1 MAVLSTILPYVLLVL
16 GFVLLVKGAD
26 LFVDGSSSIAKHM
39 KIPSVIVGLTIVA
52 MGTSAPEASVS
63 ITAAIAGNSDI
74 SLGNIVGSNIFN
86 FLVVIGVSA
95 IIFPVVS
102 HKDIIK
108 RDLWWNLGITG
119 VLLVLMLD
127 NKIGRIDGLILLAG
141 MALYLFIV
149 IRNALKNR
157 TPESEEKLLSVPKSI
172 IFMIIGLA
180 AIICGGNFV
189 VDNASIIAK
198 NLGLSETLIGLTIVA
213 IGTSLPE
220 LVTSVTAAKKQE
232 AGIAL
237 GNAVGSNIF
246 NILFILGASSALTP
260 INVAPE
266 LFIDTII
273 LIGVSIIIFI
283 VARTKMKTS
292 RVEGAFCVL
301 LYVAYTA
308 YIIIRQ
314 LP

>member
-1 MAVLSTILPYVLLVL
+1 MTLLSNILPYLLLVL
-16 GFVLLVKGAD
+16 GFVFLIKGAD

-95 IIFPVVS
+95 MIFPIIS

-119 VLLVLMLD
+119 LLLVLMLD
-127 NKIGRIDGLILLAG
+127 NKIGRIDGIILLLG
-141 MALYLFIV
+141 MALYLFVV

-157 TPESEEKLLSVPKSI
+157 TEESKEDLISVPKSI

-198 NLGLSETLIGLTIVA
+198 SLGLSETLIGLTIVA

-220 LVTSVTAAKKQE
+220 LVTSITAAKKKE

-273 LIGVSIIIFI
+273 LIAVGIMIFI
-283 VARTKMKTS
+283 FAYTGKKTNRT
-292 RVEGAFCVL
+292 EGIICTL

-308 YIIIRQ
+308 YIIIR
-314 LP
+314 

>member
-1 MAVLSTILPYVLLVL
+1 MTILSTILPYILLIL
-16 GFVLLVKGAD
+16 GFVFLVRGAD
-26 LFVDGSSSIAKHM
+26 LFVDGSSSIAKHL

-63 ITAAIAGNSDI
+63 ITAALAGNSDI

-86 FLVVIGVSA
+86 FLAVIGVSA
-95 IIFPVVS
+95 IICPVIS
-102 HKDIIK
+102 HKDILK
-108 RDLWWNLGITG
+108 RDLWWNFGITG
-119 VLLVLMLD
+119 LLLLLMLD
-127 NKIGRIDGLILLAG
+127 NKISQIDGIILLFG
-141 MALYLFIV
+141 MGLYLFIV
-149 IRNALKNR
+149 IKNALKNR
-157 TPESEEKLLSVPKSI
+157 TTETEEKLLSVPKSI
-172 IFMIIGLA
+172 VFMAIGLA

-198 NLGLSETLIGLTIVA
+198 GLGLSETLIGLTIVA

-220 LVTSVTAAKKQE
+220 LVTSITAARKQE

-237 GNAVGSNIF
+237 GNAVGSNLF

-273 LIGVSIIIFI
+273 LIVVSVLIFLFAFTKKITNRIEGI
-283 VARTKMKTS
+283 V
-292 RVEGAFCVL
+292 CVL
-301 LYVAYTA
+301 IYVAYTA
-308 YIIIRQ
+308 YIILR
-314 LP
+314 

>member
-1 MAVLSTILPYVLLVL
+1 MTILSTILPYLLLVL
-16 GFVLLVKGAD
+16 GFVFLIKGAD

-95 IIFPVVS
+95 MIFPIIS

-119 VLLVLMLD
+119 LLLLLILD
-127 NKIGRIDGLILLAG
+127 KKIGHLDGVILLLG
-141 MALYLFIV
+141 MALYLFVV

-157 TPESEEKLLSVPKSI
+157 TPESEEQLISIPKSI

-198 NLGLSETLIGLTIVA
+198 SLGLSETLIGLTIVA

-220 LVTSVTAAKKQE
+220 LVTSITAARKKE

-266 LFIDTII
+266 LFIDIII
-273 LIGVSIIIFI
+273 LIAVGILIFI
-283 VARTKMKTS
+283 FAYTGRKTN
-292 RVEGAFCVL
+292 RVEGIICTL

-308 YIIIRQ
+308 YIIIR
-314 LP
+314 

>member
-1 MAVLSTILPYVLLVL
+1 MTILSTILPYILLIL
-16 GFVLLVKGAD
+16 GFVFLVRGAD
-26 LFVDGSSSIAKHM
+26 LFVDGSSSIAKHL

-95 IIFPVVS
+95 IICPVIS
-102 HKDIIK
+102 HKDILK
-108 RDLWWNLGITG
+108 RDLWWNLGLTG
-119 VLLVLMLD
+119 LLLLLILD
-127 NKIGRIDGLILLAG
+127 NKIGRIDGLILLFG
-141 MALYLFIV
+141 MGLYLFIV
-149 IRNALKNR
+149 IKNALKNH
-157 TPESEEKLLSVPKSI
+157 TTETEEKLLSVPKSI
-172 IFMIIGLA
+172 VYMAIGLT

-198 NLGLSETLIGLTIVA
+198 SLGLSETLIGLTIVA
-213 IGTSLPE
+213 VGTSLPE
-220 LVTSVTAAKKQE
+220 LVTSITAARKHE
-232 AGIAL
+232 SGIAL

-273 LIGVSIIIFI
+273 LIIVSILIFLF
-283 VARTKMKTS
+283 AFTKKITN
-292 RVEGAFCVL
+292 RLEGVVCVL
-301 LYVAYTA
+301 LYIAYTA
-308 YIIIRQ
+308 YIILR
-314 LP
+314 

>member
-1 MAVLSTILPYVLLVL
+1 MTFLSNILPYLLLVL
-16 GFVLLVKGAD
+16 GFVFLIKGAD

-39 KIPSVIVGLTIVA
+39 KIPSIIVGLTIVA

-95 IIFPVVS
+95 IIFPVIS

-108 RDLWWNLGITG
+108 RDLWWNLGIT
-119 VLLVLMLD
+119 VLLLILMLD
-127 NKIGRIDGLILLAG
+127 NKIGRIDGVILLAG
-141 MALYLFIV
+141 MVTYLFFV

-157 TPESEEKLLSVPKSI
+157 TTEDAEKLLSVPKSI

-189 VDNASIIAK
+189 VENASIIAK

-220 LVTSVTAAKKQE
+220 LVTSITAAKKQE

-273 LIGVSIIIFI
+273 LIVVSIIIFI
-283 VARTKMKTS
+283 FARTKNITS
-292 RVEGAFCVL
+292 RVEGAICVVF
-301 LYVAYTA
+301 YIIYTA
-308 YIIIRQ
+308 YIIMR
-314 LP
+314 

>member
-1 MAVLSTILPYVLLVL
+1 MTLSTIAPYFLLVL
-16 GFVLLVKGAD
+16 GFIFLIKGAD

-102 HKDIIK
+102 HKDIIN

-119 VLLVLMLD
+119 VLLILMLD
-127 NKIGRIDGLILLAG
+127 NKIGRIDGAILLIG
-141 MALYLFIV
+141 MATYLFFV

-157 TPESEEKLLSVPKSI
+157 TTEDTEKLLSVPKSI

-189 VDNASIIAK
+189 VENASIIAAS
-198 NLGLSETLIGLTIVA
+198 LGLSETLIGLTIVA

-232 AGIAL
+232 TGIAL

-246 NILFILGASSALTP
+246 NILFILGASSVLTP
-260 INVAPE
+260 INVASE

-273 LIGVSIIIFI
+273 LIAVSILLFIF
-283 VARTKMKTS
+283 ARTKKITS
-292 RVEGAFCVL
+292 RPEGIVCVL

-308 YIIIRQ
+308 YIIIR
-314 LP
+314 

>member
-1 MAVLSTILPYVLLVL
+1 MTLSAIAPYLLLVL
-16 GFVLLVKGAD
+16 GFLFLIKGAD

-102 HKDIIK
+102 HKDIIN

-119 VLLVLMLD
+119 VLLILMLD
-127 NKIGRIDGLILLAG
+127 NKIGRIDGAILLIG
-141 MALYLFIV
+141 MATYLFFV

-157 TPESEEKLLSVPKSI
+157 TTEDTEKLLSVPKSI

-189 VDNASIIAK
+189 VENASIIAAS
-198 NLGLSETLIGLTIVA
+198 LGLSETLIGLTIVA

-246 NILFILGASSALTP
+246 NILFILGASSVLTP
-260 INVAPE
+260 INVASE

-273 LIGVSIIIFI
+273 LIAVSILLFIF
-283 VARTKMKTS
+283 ARTKKITS
-292 RVEGAFCVL
+292 RPEGIICVL

-308 YIIIRQ
+308 YIIIR
-314 LP
+314 

>member
-1 MAVLSTILPYVLLVL
+1 MTILSTILPYLLLVL
-16 GFVLLVKGAD
+16 GFVFLIKGAD

-86 FLVVIGVSA
+86 FLVVIGASA

-102 HKDIIK
+102 HKDILK

-119 VLLVLMLD
+119 VLLLLMLD
-127 NKIGRIDGLILLAG
+127 NKIGRIDGVILLAG
-141 MALYLFIV
+141 MATYLFFV

-157 TPESEEKLLSVPKSI
+157 TTADENEQLLSVPKSI
-172 IFMIIGLA
+172 IFMVIGLA

-198 NLGLSETLIGLTIVA
+198 SLGLSETLIGLTIVA

-220 LVTSVTAAKKQE
+220 LVTSITAAKKQE

-237 GNAVGSNIF
+237 GNAVGSNTF

-273 LIGVSIIIFI
+273 LIAVSIIIFLF
-283 VARTKMKTS
+283 ARTKKITS
-292 RVEGAFCVL
+292 RIEGIICVL

-308 YIIIRQ
+308 YIIIR
-314 LP
+314 

>member
-1 MAVLSTILPYVLLVL
+1 MTLLSNILPYLLLVL
-16 GFVLLVKGAD
+16 GFVFLIKGAD

-95 IIFPVVS
+95 MIFPIIS

-119 VLLVLMLD
+119 LLLVLMLD
-127 NKIGRIDGLILLAG
+127 NKIGRIDGIILLLG
-141 MALYLFIV
+141 MALYLFVV

-157 TPESEEKLLSVPKSI
+157 TEESKEELISVPKSI

-198 NLGLSETLIGLTIVA
+198 SLGLSETLIGLTIVA

-220 LVTSVTAAKKQE
+220 LVTSITAAKKKE

-266 LFIDTII
+266 LFIDAII
-273 LIGVSIIIFI
+273 LIAVGIMIFI
-283 VARTKMKTS
+283 FAYTGKKTNRT
-292 RVEGAFCVL
+292 EGIVCTL
-301 LYVAYTA
+301 LYVIYTA
-308 YIIIRQ
+308 YIIIR
-314 LP
+314 

>member
-1 MAVLSTILPYVLLVL
+1 MTLSTFAPYVLLVL
-16 GFVLLVKGAD
+16 GFLFLVKGAD

-63 ITAAIAGNSDI
+63 ITAAISGNSDI

-95 IIFPVVS
+95 LIFPIIS

-119 VLLVLMLD
+119 LLLLLILD
-127 NKIGRIDGLILLAG
+127 RKIGRIDGAILLLG
-141 MALYLFIV
+141 MALYLFVV
-149 IRNALKNR
+149 IKNAVKNR
-157 TPESEEKLLSVPKSI
+157 TEESKEELISVPKSI
-172 IFMIIGLA
+172 IFMVIGLA

-198 NLGLSETLIGLTIVA
+198 SLGLSETLIGLTIVA

-220 LVTSVTAAKKQE
+220 LVTSVTAAKKKE

-237 GNAVGSNIF
+237 GNAVGSNLF
-246 NILFILGASSALTP
+246 NILFILGASSVLTP
-260 INVAPE
+260 INVASE

-273 LIGVSIIIFI
+273 LIAVGILIFI
-283 VARTKMKTS
+283 FSYTGRRTN
-292 RVEGAFCVL
+292 RIEGLICTL

-308 YIIIRQ
+308 YIIIR
-314 LP
+314 

>member
-1 MAVLSTILPYVLLVL
+1 MTIFSTILPYLLLVL
-16 GFVLLVKGAD
+16 GFVFLIKGAD

-95 IIFPVVS
+95 MIFPIIS

-119 VLLVLMLD
+119 LLLVLILD
-127 NKIGRIDGLILLAG
+127 KKIGRIDGVILLLG
-141 MALYLFIV
+141 MAIYLFVV

-157 TPESEEKLLSVPKSI
+157 TEEDKEQLISIPKSI

-198 NLGLSETLIGLTIVA
+198 SLGLSETLIGLTIVA

-220 LVTSVTAAKKQE
+220 LVTSVTAAKKKE

-246 NILFILGASSALTP
+246 NILFILGASSAVTP

-273 LIGVSIIIFI
+273 LIAVGILIFI
-283 VARTKMKTS
+283 FAYTGRKTNRT
-292 RVEGAFCVL
+292 EGIICTL
-301 LYVAYTA
+301 LYIAYTA
-308 YIIIRQ
+308 YIIIR
-314 LP
+314 

>member
-1 MAVLSTILPYVLLVL
+1 MTILSTVLPYVLLVV
-16 GFVLLVKGAD
+16 GFALLIKGAD

-63 ITAAIAGNSDI
+63 ITAALAGNSDI

-86 FLVVIGVSA
+86 FLIVIGVSA
-95 IIFPVVS
+95 LIFPIVS

-119 VLLVLMLD
+119 LLLVLMLD
-127 NKIGRIDGLILLAG
+127 NKIGRIDGAILLAG
-141 MALYLFIV
+141 MATYLFFV

-157 TPESEEKLLSVPKSI
+157 TTEDEEKLLSVPKSI
-172 IFMIIGLA
+172 IFMVIGLA
-180 AIICGGNFV
+180 AIILGGNFV

-198 NLGLSETLIGLTIVA
+198 SLGLSDTLIGLTIVA

-220 LVTSVTAAKKQE
+220 LVTSVTAAKKKE

-246 NILFILGASSALTP
+246 NILFILGASSVLTP

-273 LIGVSIIIFI
+273 LIAVGIMIFFFAWTGKKTTRTEGI
-283 VARTKMKTS
+283 VCT
-292 RVEGAFCVL
+292 L
-301 LYVAYTA
+301 LYIAYTA
-308 YIIIRQ
+308 YIIIR
-314 LP
+314 

>member
-1 MAVLSTILPYVLLVL
+1 MTVLTTILPYLLLVL
-16 GFVLLVKGAD
+16 GFVFLIKGAD

-95 IIFPVVS
+95 MIFPIIS

-119 VLLVLMLD
+119 LLLVLILD
-127 NKIGRIDGLILLAG
+127 KKIGRIDGVILLLG
-141 MALYLFIV
+141 MAIYLFVV

-157 TPESEEKLLSVPKSI
+157 TEEDKEQLISIPKSI

-198 NLGLSETLIGLTIVA
+198 SLGLSETLIGLTIVA

-220 LVTSVTAAKKQE
+220 LVTSITAAKKKE

-246 NILFILGASSALTP
+246 NILFILGASSAVTP

-273 LIGVSIIIFI
+273 LIAVGILIFI
-283 VARTKMKTS
+283 FAYTGRKTNRT
-292 RVEGAFCVL
+292 EGIICTL
-301 LYVAYTA
+301 LYIAYTA
-308 YIIIRQ
+308 YIIIR
-314 LP
+314 

>member
-1 MAVLSTILPYVLLVL
+1 MTLSAIAPYFLLVL
-16 GFVLLVKGAD
+16 GFLFLIKGAD

-102 HKDIIK
+102 HKDIIN

-119 VLLVLMLD
+119 VLLILMLD
-127 NKIGRIDGLILLAG
+127 NKIGRIDGVILLIG
-141 MALYLFIV
+141 MATYLFFV

-157 TPESEEKLLSVPKSI
+157 TTEDTEKLLSVPKSI

-189 VDNASIIAK
+189 VENASIIAAS
-198 NLGLSETLIGLTIVA
+198 LGLSETLIGLTIVA

-232 AGIAL
+232 TGIAL

-246 NILFILGASSALTP
+246 NILFILGASSVLTP
-260 INVAPE
+260 INVASE

-273 LIGVSIIIFI
+273 LIAVSIIIFI
-283 VARTKMKTS
+283 FARTKKITS
-292 RVEGAFCVL
+292 RPEGIVCVL

-308 YIIIRQ
+308 YIIIR
-314 LP
+314 

>member
-1 MAVLSTILPYVLLVL
+1 MTLSTFAPYLLLVL
-16 GFVLLVKGAD
+16 GFLFLVKGAD

-63 ITAAIAGNSDI
+63 ITAAISGNSDI
-74 SLGNIVGSNIFN
+74 SLGNVVGSNIFN

-95 IIFPVVS
+95 MIFPIIS

-119 VLLVLMLD
+119 LLLLLILD
-127 NKIGRIDGLILLAG
+127 KKIGRIDGVILLLG
-141 MALYLFIV
+141 MALYLFVV
-149 IRNALKNR
+149 IKNALKNR
-157 TPESEEKLLSVPKSI
+157 TEDSKEELLSVPKSI
-172 IFMIIGLA
+172 IFMVIGLA

-198 NLGLSETLIGLTIVA
+198 SLGLSETLIGLTIVA

-220 LVTSVTAAKKQE
+220 LVTSVTAAKKKE

-260 INVAPE
+260 INVASE

-273 LIGVSIIIFI
+273 LIVVGVLVFIFSYTG
-283 VARTKMKTS
+283 RKTN
-292 RVEGAFCVL
+292 RIEGLICTL

-308 YIIIRQ
+308 YIIIR
-314 LP
+314 

>member
-1 MAVLSTILPYVLLVL
+1 MTLSAIAPYFLLVL
-16 GFVLLVKGAD
+16 GFLFLIKGAD

-102 HKDIIK
+102 HKDIIN

-119 VLLVLMLD
+119 VLLILMLD
-127 NKIGRIDGLILLAG
+127 NKIGRIDGVILLIG
-141 MALYLFIV
+141 MATYLFFV

-157 TPESEEKLLSVPKSI
+157 TTEDTEKLLSVPKSI

-189 VDNASIIAK
+189 VENASIIAAS
-198 NLGLSETLIGLTIVA
+198 LGLSETLIGLTIVA

-246 NILFILGASSALTP
+246 NILFILGASSVLTP
-260 INVAPE
+260 INVASE

-273 LIGVSIIIFI
+273 LIAVSIIIFI
-283 VARTKMKTS
+283 FARTKKITS
-292 RVEGAFCVL
+292 RPEGIVCVL

-308 YIIIRQ
+308 YIIIR
-314 LP
+314 

>member
-1 MAVLSTILPYVLLVL
+1 MTLSAIAPYLLLVL
-16 GFVLLVKGAD
+16 GFLFLIKGAD

-102 HKDIIK
+102 HKDIIN

-119 VLLVLMLD
+119 VLLILMLD
-127 NKIGRIDGLILLAG
+127 NKIGRIDGAILLIG
-141 MALYLFIV
+141 MATYLFFV

-157 TPESEEKLLSVPKSI
+157 TTEDTEKLLSVPESI

-189 VDNASIIAK
+189 VENASIIAAS
-198 NLGLSETLIGLTIVA
+198 LGLSETLIGLTIVA

-232 AGIAL
+232 TGIAL

-246 NILFILGASSALTP
+246 NILFILGASSVLTP
-260 INVAPE
+260 INVASE

-273 LIGVSIIIFI
+273 LIAVSILLFIF
-283 VARTKMKTS
+283 ARTKKITS
-292 RVEGAFCVL
+292 RPEGIVCVL

-308 YIIIRQ
+308 YIIIR
-314 LP
+314 

>member
-1 MAVLSTILPYVLLVL
+1 MTILSTILPYILLIL
-16 GFVLLVKGAD
+16 GFVFLVRGAD
-26 LFVDGSSSIAKHM
+26 LFVDGSSSIAKHL

-95 IIFPVVS
+95 IICPVIS
-102 HKDIIK
+102 HKDILK

-119 VLLVLMLD
+119 LLLLLMLD
-127 NKIGRIDGLILLAG
+127 NKISQIDGIILLFG
-141 MALYLFIV
+141 MCLYLFIV
-149 IRNALKNR
+149 IKNALKNR
-157 TPESEEKLLSVPKSI
+157 TTETEEKLLSVPKSI
-172 IFMIIGLA
+172 IFMAIGLA

-198 NLGLSETLIGLTIVA
+198 SLGLSETLIGLTIVA
-213 IGTSLPE
+213 VGTSLPE
-220 LVTSVTAAKKQE
+220 LVTSITAARKHE
-232 AGIAL
+232 SGIAL

-273 LIGVSIIIFI
+273 LIVVSILIFLF
-283 VARTKMKTS
+283 AFTKKITK
-292 RVEGAFCVL
+292 
-301 LYVAYTA
+301 
-308 YIIIRQ
+308 IQ
-314 LP
+314 LS